1 MHSLKQHTHTKKKE
15 KHVKLIKKHNI
26 PLLHLARFF
35 ITAAWVWGGETF
47 PRCCW
52 SLLGHCERSWAAKL
66 RHGFALVKS
75 WKLLWNHQDKGIRLR
90 FFCWNTLNVGFN
102 YHPMKFTHRNS
113 PKSDGL
119 EKCSS
124 LQKWLCLVV
133 VTYFVRFFWA
143 LLGSGLRRIHL
154 LLFKIGTLFCTL
166 VLNIVT
172 KPDLFLVVQLVTA
185 VISSRGDWIW
195 LDHVLITREI
205 LDMIGHAYCWWFRNP
220 APPGMYKILETMGWI
235 TNLNWLAGFLN
246 HQQYQPWVFGKGMKW
261 HICWI

>member
-1 MHSLKQHTHTKKKE
+1 MGGGNLSALLLIAPWALRKIMSRKTAPRIRIGQELEAALKPPGQGDSAS
-15 KHVKLIKKHNI
+15 V
-26 PLLHLARFF
+26 
-35 ITAAWVWGGETF
+35 
-47 PRCCW
+47 
-52 SLLGHCERSWAAKL
+52 
-66 RHGFALVKS
+66 
-75 WKLLWNHQDKGIRLR
+75 
-90 FFCWNTLNVGFN
+90 FCWNTLNVGFN